1 MRSFFS
7 KLFGKANKESTT
19 VFKPVSTQDNE
30 LKIATQHMGGEET
43 VFTYGDFEDLKR
55 NNKYDRF
62 LAGQLFLPTGTVVC
76 VDPLCSVFA
85 LPQSWSVEKGQYPVY
100 LYIDL
105 ETEAAGRVAYAE
117 LLVRDEI
124 PVFWEVSLISEEF
137 LTDSLERKING
148 MYPVD
153 AGLSC
158 FCDYEIF
165 KKYEEEVDEF
175 YKLHK
180 DGNYYND
187 VLEEYFKENANIP
200 TSSRGEDW
208 INYKLAKA
216 NGNIIMFGTGWGD
229 GLYPRYVGYDLAGN
243 VVKMITDFEL

>member
-1 MRSFFS
+1 V
-7 KLFGKANKESTT
+7 K
-19 VFKPVSTQDNE
+19 
-30 LKIATQHMGGEET
+30 
-43 VFTYGDFEDLKR
+43 
-55 NNKYDRF
+55 
-62 LAGQLFLPTGTVVC
+62 
-76 VDPLCSVFA
+76 
-85 LPQSWSVEKGQYPVY
+85 
-100 LYIDL
+100 
-105 ETEAAGRVAYAE
+105 
-117 LLVRDEI
+117 DEV

-187 VLEEYFKENANIP
+187 VLEEYFKENTNIP
-200 TSSRGEDW
+200 ASSRGEDW

-229 GLYPRYVGYDLAGN
+229 ELYPRYVGYDLAGN
-243 VVKMITDFEL
+243 VVKMITDFELQK